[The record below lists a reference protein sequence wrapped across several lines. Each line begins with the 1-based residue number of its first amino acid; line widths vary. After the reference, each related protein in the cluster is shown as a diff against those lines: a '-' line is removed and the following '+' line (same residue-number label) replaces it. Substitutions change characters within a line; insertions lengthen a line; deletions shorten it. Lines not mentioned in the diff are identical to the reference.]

1 MSAAPFFCFREGSP
15 FCHIVVLKGSMG
27 IKVISENR
35 KARFNYEI
43 LEHLEVGVALLGTE
57 VKSVRAGKINLNDSY
72 AVVQANEL
80 VLLNA
85 NIAVYLQGNINN
97 HDPLRTRKLLAHRA
111 EIRRLIGLSRE
122 KGMTLIPLKAYWKD
136 GRIKIEVGVGRGKNL
151 YDKRHAIQERDWNR
165 DKARIMAEARE

>member
-1 MSAAPFFCFREGSP
+1 
-15 FCHIVVLKGSMG
+15 MG
-27 IKVISENR
+27 IKIISENR

-43 LEHLEVGVALLGTE
+43 LEQLEVGVALLGTE
-57 VKSVRAGKINLNDSY
+57 VKSVRAGKINLGDSY

-85 NIAVYLQGNINN
+85 NIAVYAQGNLNN
-97 HDPLRTRKLLAHRA
+97 HDPLRTRKLLAHRS

-122 KGMTLIPLKAYWKD
+122 KGMTLVPLKAYWKD
-136 GRIKIEVGVGRGKNL
+136 GKVKIEVGVGRGKNL

-165 DKARIMAEARE
+165 DKARIMSESRE